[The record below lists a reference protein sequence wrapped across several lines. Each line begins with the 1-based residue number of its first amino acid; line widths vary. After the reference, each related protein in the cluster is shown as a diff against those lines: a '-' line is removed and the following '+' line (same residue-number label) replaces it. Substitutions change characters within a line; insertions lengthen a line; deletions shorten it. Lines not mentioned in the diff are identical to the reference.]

1 MDDVTNPEA
10 EVTDDVN
17 VEDDFEAFEE
27 TASEED
33 EGTAETDEGDNPEGP
48 QEPEEDSDEVEF
60 EINGKTYRAPKDA
73 VLRQQDYT
81 QKTQAL
87 AEQRK
92 QLEATL
98 ERINS
103 VSQAETQAI
112 AQVAIVAA
120 QIKQYDDIDWN
131 AWDETDP
138 VAANR
143 ARWELTQLQQQQQAA
158 VAQYQ
163 KVGSEKLS
171 VVQQETAKRL
181 EEADR
186 FAAQNIP
193 GWNRETAQA
202 TLDFSRATYGLS
214 DDELAGAIADKPE
227 VLLLLHDAMEGRKLR
242 AQSATKAKIEK
253 QQAVKPVTTLKGNTG
268 GSPVSP
274 ATTDFAAFEKLA
286 ARRR

>member
-1 MDDVTNPEA
+1 MDDVTNPET
-10 EVTDDVN
+10 EVTDDSN
-17 VEDDFEAFEE
+17 VEDEFEAFEAA
-27 TASEED
+27 AS
-33 EGTAETDEGDNPEGP
+33 DEGDDGGTPEADEGAEDAP
-48 QEPEEDSDEVEF
+48 EPEEDSDEVEF

-81 QKTQAL
+81 RKTQEL

-92 QLEATL
+92 SVEASL

-103 VSQAETQAI
+103 VSQAETQAL

-120 QIKQYDDIDWN
+120 QIKQYEDIDWN

-138 VAANR
+138 TAATR
-143 ARWELTQLQQQQQAA
+143 ARVELMQLQQQQAQA

-163 KVGSEKLS
+163 NVGSQKLS
-171 VVQQETAKRL
+171 LVQQETAKRL

-186 FAAQNIP
+186 FAASNIP
-193 GWNRETAQA
+193 GWNREKAQA
-202 TLDFSRATYGLS
+202 TLDFSRSTYGLS
-214 DDELAGAIADKPE
+214 NDELAGAIADKPE
-227 VLLLLHDAMEGRKLR
+227 VLMLLHDAMEGRKLR

-253 QQAVKPVTTLKGNTG
+253 QQAIKPVTTLKGNSG
-268 GSPVSP
+268 RAPVSP

-286 ARRR
+286 AKRR